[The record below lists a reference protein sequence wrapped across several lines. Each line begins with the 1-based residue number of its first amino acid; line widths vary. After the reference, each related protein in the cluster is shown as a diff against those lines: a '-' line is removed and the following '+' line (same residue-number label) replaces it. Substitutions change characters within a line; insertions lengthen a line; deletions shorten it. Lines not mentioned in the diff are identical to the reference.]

1 MDQISQILNDPESMK
16 QISELATILSP
27 SGGDSN
33 HAHSD
38 FQIPNSLTN
47 ILLKAQ
53 EKDEK
58 QQALVRA
65 LLPYLRPTHQKKL
78 QRAIEIAKVSCLA
91 RAALST
97 ELFSQN
103 KEVADDL

>member
-1 MDQISQILNDPESMK
+1 MEQISQILNDPEGMK
-16 QISELATILSP
+16 QISELAAILSP
-27 SGGDSN
+27 PGEENDN
-33 HAHSD
+33 AHTG
-38 FQIPNSLTN
+38 FQIPNSLTHML
-47 ILLKAQ
+47 IKAQ

-91 RAALST
+91 RAALNT
-97 ELFSQN
+97 ELFGQN
-103 KEVADDL
+103 KEVSDDL